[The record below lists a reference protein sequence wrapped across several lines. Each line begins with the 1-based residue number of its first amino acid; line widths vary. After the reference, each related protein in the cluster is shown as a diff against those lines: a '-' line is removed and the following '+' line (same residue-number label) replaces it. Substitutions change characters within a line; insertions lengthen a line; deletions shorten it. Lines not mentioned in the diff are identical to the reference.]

1 MSLPDHPLLRPHLG
15 KSAVLD
21 SNLLLLYWA
30 LYFDPKLI
38 TTFKR
43 LNTFREADFF
53 LLCELLKVF
62 RSVRT
67 TPHVLTEVSNLANS
81 LPDKRKNAW
90 AAHFS
95 QRIRL
100 IEEDLIPSATI
111 ASGPLMHL
119 GLTDAALAVLA
130 STHVVLTID
139 FPLSKSLESR
149 GLGVINFTNLRSL
162 WLE

>member
-1 MSLPDHPLLRPHLG
+1 MNLSDHPLLKPYAG

-21 SNLLLLYWA
+21 SNVLLLYWA
-30 LYFDPKLI
+30 MFFDPKLI
-38 TTFKR
+38 HTFKR
-43 LNTFREADFF
+43 LNTFRETDFI
-53 LLCELLKVF
+53 LLCETLKIF
-62 RSVRT
+62 RSIRT

-81 LPDKRKNAW
+81 LPEKRKGAW

-95 QRIRL
+95 QHIQV
-100 IEEDLIPSATI
+100 IKEDFVPSAAI

-119 GLTDAALAVLA
+119 GLTDAGLA
-130 STHVVLTID
+130 SLASDHVILTVD

-149 GLGVINFTNLRSL
+149 GLNVINFTHLRSL